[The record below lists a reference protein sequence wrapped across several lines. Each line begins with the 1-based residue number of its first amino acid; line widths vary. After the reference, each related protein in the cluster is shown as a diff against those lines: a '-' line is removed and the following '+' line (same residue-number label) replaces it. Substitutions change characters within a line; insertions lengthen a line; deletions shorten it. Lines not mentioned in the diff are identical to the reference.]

1 MKHLWLMILLF
12 FTSLALWNLPEGDKV
27 ETLNTKIPFYITIDG
42 AVTFPKTLVFYEAV
56 SLYEI
61 IQYAGGYL
69 ENADMKQYQQTYYE
83 TNTSIF
89 IPYKEAVVEEVIIKV
104 NINKA
109 SFSELI
115 QIPYMTETRA
125 AELILYRTLHGEFN
139 DIEELLKVK
148 YIGQATLEN
157 LRPYIT
163 TSAN

>member
-27 ETLNTKIPFYITIDG
+27 ETLNTKTPFYITIDG

-69 ENADMKQYQQTYYE
+69 ENADMKQYQQAYYE

-89 IPYKEAVVEEVIIKV
+89 IPFKEAVFEEVIIKV

>member
-1 MKHLWLMILLF
+1 M
-12 FTSLALWNLPEGDKV
+12 E
-27 ETLNTKIPFYITIDG
+27 
-42 AVTFPKTLVFYEAV
+42 KTLVFYDDV

-69 ENADMKQYQQTYYE
+69 DQADMNHHLQAYYNS
-83 TNTSIF
+83 NTSIF
-89 IPYKEAVVEEVIIKV
+89 IPFKEEVLEEVIIKV

-109 SFSELI
+109 SFMELI
-115 QIPYMTETRA
+115 QIPYMTENRA
-125 AELILYRTLHGEFN
+125 AELILYRTLQGEFK